1 MSAPL
6 CVGCGKR
13 PALTHYTDKRGT
25 EVHRALKDHPLCR
38 QCRRSDTD
46 RMRQES
52 LTNVS
57 SVRRGGGRSPVASDT
72 VRANPVQMGMVRL
85 DGLRL
90 KNEATP
96 QRAYSTS
103 PNPFEIP
110 DVYSP
115 SYRPPLRRSDSG
127 ENYVTGIR
135 ANEKG
140 EVTSLALGVGGS
152 KAGR

>member
-13 PALTHYTDKRGT
+13 PALTHYTDKRGI
-25 EVHRALKDHPLCR
+25 EVHRALKDHELCR
-38 QCRRSDTD
+38 ECRRSDVD
-46 RMRQES
+46 RARQ
-52 LTNVS
+52 
-57 SVRRGGGRSPVASDT
+57 RGLPDGTRI
-72 VRANPVQMGMVRL
+72 RA
-85 DGLRL
+85 
-90 KNEATP
+90 
-96 QRAYSTS
+96 RAGD
-103 PNPFEIP
+103 FEIP

-115 SYRPPLRRSDSG
+115 TYRPPLRRSDSG